1 MNRRPDPGALV
12 VLFEKPLEPR
22 DEVRREEMFDV
33 VGISIHMVGFE
44 IGLVRKIQL
53 PEPVAADHVPSR
65 LKPPRR
71 EAADPRFAGELQP
84 QQALLRQRLG
94 DAKARAAAGTRRLPD
109 DAIEFDPLEGVA
121 RNARPVKAQLVLLID
136 IAQ

>member
-1 MNRRPDPGALV
+1 M

-22 DEVRREEMFDV
+22 DEIRREEMLDV
-33 VGISIHMVGFE
+33 VGISIHVVGFE
-44 IGLVRKIQL
+44 IGLVHEIQL
-53 PEPVAADHVPSR
+53 PEPVAADHVPCR

-71 EAADPRFAGELQP
+71 EAADPRFAGRAP
-84 QQALLRQRLG
+84 IRSKPSVRQRLG

-121 RNARPVKAQLVLLID
+121 RNAPPVTAQLVLLID
-136 IAQ
+136 IAE